1 MIARRDLVAEI
12 LRLRSYQPFH
22 CKQLFRGNHFVGAP
36 SEKIHWKPQAR
47 EVHLLPQSDEAS
59 AGEFVA
65 LVQFLDNFEIVCS
78 GNIDCPRIPVLED
91 GFEPREIWR
100 ADLVKRLQRFAN
112 TVCVRVVSPELREIA
127 AENAT
132 IAEINQVLK
141 HRQGGRLGDRRE
153 SGLRRS
159 NINRRPGDIK
169 LAYLGRESSGI
180 DQG

>member
-36 SEKIHWKPQAR
+36 SEKIHWKPLAR
-47 EVHLLPQSDEAS
+47 EVDLLPQSDEAS

-91 GFEPREIWR
+91 GFARGDFGG

-132 IAEINQVLK
+132 IAEINQALK
-141 HRQGGRLGDRRE
+141 HSQGSRLGDRRR
-153 SGLRRS
+153 SGWPRS
-159 NINRRPGDIK
+159 NINRRTGHNKP
-169 LAYLGRESSGI
+169 AYLGRESSGI
-180 DQG
+180 DQ